1 MKHHEFTLH
10 FRLPSEQAGL
20 VDRLA
25 EAGCKDAIVG
35 TGLPGQVSLQ
45 FNRTK
50 LEPAASPQTA
60 NRKPQTANRKP
71 SFVAT
76 NRNPLFLPQPI
87 FLFQLNCPNL
97 NTSPED
103 TK

>member
-45 FNRTK
+45 FNRT
-50 LEPAASPQTA
+50 AASAQEAVQTA
-60 NRKPQTANRKP
+60 IENVRAAIPDAELIEAAPT
-71 SFVAT
+71 
-76 NRNPLFLPQPI
+76 
-87 FLFQLNCPNL
+87 
-97 NTSPED
+97 
-103 TK
+103 

>member
-60 NRKPQTANRKP
+60 NRKPQTANRLLLP
-71 SFVAT
+71 LTATRCFAANRSF
-76 NRNPLFLPQPI
+76 
-87 FLFQLNCPNL
+87 
-97 NTSPED
+97 
-103 TK
+103 